1 MRMRLRYPS
10 DCRCLSIPSI
20 GIKLAGLFAWLALWK
35 SKSPQPSGD
44 GTVAHAHQTR
54 DQLLRHAL
62 LGEARSPAHS
72 EPDDPHD
79 GRSGYGF
86 AAGRAFS
93 LALAR
98 TQPPSACR
106 LLAFSSS
113 AGP

>member
-1 MRMRLRYPS
+1 MPMRLRYPS

-72 EPDDPHD
+72 EPDDPHA
-79 GRSGYGF
+79 GRPGYGF
-86 AAGRAFS
+86 APRGAFS
-93 LALAR
+93 LGLAR
-98 TQPPSACR
+98 KLTRSRCG
-106 LLAFSSS
+106 L
-113 AGP
+113 